1 MSNFNTSNFVRKQ
14 KITYEISY
22 LVPKIIQYK
31 FYSCHAIYQ
40 VSFPVKLNKF
50 SCMRYAITT

>member
-1 MSNFNTSNFVRKQ
+1 MSSFNTSNFLRKQ

-40 VSFPVKLNKF
+40 VGFPVKLNRI
-50 SCMRYAITT
+50 SCMRYVITT